1 MREYLYSLYD
11 AIPSYIYEIL
21 LSVFCLG
28 AIVFLLWAK
37 KNSILYI
44 TRLLLFEYLSLIFCS
59 TFVYRETKEVRTHRL
74 DPFWSY
80 KVPSLM
86 PENVMNV
93 AVFVVFGILIAA
105 SFKRISWWKNV
116 LIGFILSLII
126 ELLQYTFKRGSFD
139 VDDLINN
146 TSGTVL
152 GTIMCLTVT
161 TLWKIGKVKCK

>member
-21 LSVFCLG
+21 LSVFCWG

-59 TFVYRETKEVRTHRL
+59 TFVFRESKEVRTLRL

-105 SFKRISWWKNV
+105 SFKHISWWKNV
-116 LIGFILSLII
+116 LIGFILSLSI

-161 TLWKIGKVKCK
+161 TLWKTGKVKCK